1 MSLYT
6 DGTQITIPFAHVVP
20 GQVDPSLFKAA
31 DIAYYNGPRINLAN
45 YAGEGTMPVVRM
57 MSGASYP
64 KMAKLG
70 DAVHFDNNETLSKH
84 LYSADDSIS
93 NKKLLSV
100 RDWRN

>member
-6 DGTQITIPFAHVVP
+6 DGTQITIPYGSVVP
-20 GQVDPSLFKAA
+20 GDVDPSLYKAA
-31 DIAYYNGPRINLAN
+31 DIAYYNGPIINLAN

-57 MSGASYP
+57 MSGKNYP
-64 KMAKLG
+64 MAKLG
-70 DAVHFDNNETLSKH
+70 DSVHFDNNETLSKH
-84 LYSADDSIS
+84 LYSAKDTIS